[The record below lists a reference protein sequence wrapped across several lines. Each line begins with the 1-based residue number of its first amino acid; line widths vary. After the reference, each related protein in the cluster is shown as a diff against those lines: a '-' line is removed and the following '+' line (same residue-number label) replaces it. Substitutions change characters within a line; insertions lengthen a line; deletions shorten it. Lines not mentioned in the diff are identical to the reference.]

1 MPPLARVLLLHGGA
15 AHFLS
20 LQSHV
25 NETEEGHP
33 VNNLMSHLAPSATN
47 MIRVDHTH
55 VMSTFHQYKSVAS
68 PRVRLGL
75 VNTICTALEI
85 HAQLE
90 EEIFYP
96 AVRQVTEDEVIL
108 ESMEEH
114 QVMKKLIGQLRG
126 MAPEDNGYDETL
138 MSLMRE
144 VIHHVADEETV
155 VLPAAE
161 RLMADQL
168 GELGMKMTRRRLELA
183 VPRSGEIALNMGRAA
198 SGNTA
203 AISIVALAATG
214 FLVARMTHRRP
225 TRRLAR
231 AGRAMWD

>member
-1 MPPLARVLLLHGGA
+1 MK
-15 AHFLS
+15 
-20 LQSHV
+20 
-25 NETEEGHP
+25 TEEGLA
-33 VNNLMSHLAPSATN
+33 VNTLMSQLAPSATN
-47 MIRVDHTH
+47 MIRIDHTH
-55 VMSTFHQYKSVAS
+55 VMSTFHQYKAVAS
-68 PRVRLGL
+68 PRVKLGL

-96 AVRQVTEDEVIL
+96 AVRTVTEDEIIL

-114 QVMKKLIGQLRG
+114 QVMKQLIAQLRG
-126 MAPEDNGYDETL
+126 MKPEDNGYDETL

-161 RLMADQL
+161 RLLTDQL

-183 VPRSGEIALNMGRAA
+183 VPRSGEIAMNMGRAA

-214 FLVARMTHRRP
+214 LLVARMSHRRP
-225 TRRLAR
+225 TQRVAR
-231 AGRAMWD
+231 AAQAMWR